1 MLVPEFVLLA
11 LLIGSLFAVAL
22 IVAAAM
28 RSSQITDATEG
39 VDQGDTESL
48 ERHEQRLKRPYPS
61 RADRPE
67 QAAWFF
73 STDDGSSPPVDC
85 SKRDHR

>member
-1 MLVPEFVLLA
+1 MSEFVLLA
-11 LLIGSLFAVAL
+11 LLIGSLFAGAL

-39 VDQGDTESL
+39 VDREETEGA
-48 ERHEQRLKRPYPS
+48 ERHEQKLKRPYPS
-61 RADRPE
+61 RVEKPE

-73 STDDGSSPPVDC
+73 SAGDSSSPPVD
-85 SKRDHR
+85 SSHHDHC